1 MRSVIYRLRQDAYG
15 LVIHRRWLQ
24 KGAFR
29 VDGKRFIC
37 FAANYLVKETIQTCA
52 RGATVTPNL
61 QRSRGVTQLCFP
73 KLTRAD
79 SKMQFGTSDP
89 VFTQIRRVLRDVLK
103 ILGDSKSRR

>member
-52 RGATVTPNL
+52 RNATVTPNWILNRKMLTAGKRTVTPLSSVRAVPVLCRHHEPL
-61 QRSRGVTQLCFP
+61 QVR
-73 KLTRAD
+73 
-79 SKMQFGTSDP
+79 
-89 VFTQIRRVLRDVLK
+89 
-103 ILGDSKSRR
+103 